1 MSDARQAQRQP
12 QPLAAWID
20 SIGIVGPG
28 LDDWQQAAAILR
40 GEAPWQPAATT
51 LTLPPILPAAERRRT
66 GVAVKVALACGH
78 QAIGT
83 SSYTADS
90 LISVFSS
97 SGGDGDNCHAICEA
111 LASPDR
117 LISPTRFHNS
127 VHNAPAGYWGIA
139 MGARPAST
147 SLCAHDASFAAG
159 LLEAMTELATGR
171 HPVVLIAYDA
181 PYPEPLRSARPVPH
195 AFGIALVLAP
205 EPTARAM
212 AGIEVTLGEGVATRL
227 EQPPLEALRATVPTA
242 RALPLLA
249 AIARGTETITALDY
263 LEPMCVIARLRPR

>member
-1 MSDARQAQRQP
+1 LSEPGQAERPAR
-12 QPLAAWID
+12 PLVAWID

-28 LDDWQQAAAILR
+28 FDDWQQAREVLR
-40 GEAPWQPAATT
+40 GEAPWQPAVTT

-78 QAIGT
+78 QAIGA
-83 SSYTADS
+83 SSYTADA

-181 PYPEPLRSARPVPH
+181 PYPEPLRSTRPVPH
-195 AFGIALVLAP
+195 AFGAALVLAP
-205 EPTARAM
+205 EPTARA
-212 AGIEVTLGEGVATRL
+212 AARIEVTLGGEAVTRL
-227 EQPPLEALRATVPTA
+227 DEPALEALRVTVPTA

-249 AIARGTETITALDY
+249 AIARGTEAITALDY
-263 LEPMCVIARLRPR
+263 LDPIRVIVRLRPP